1 MANENAAVTQPA
13 EVTEEPTIEVD
24 VREAMSMF
32 INLVRDQEKRITA
45 QDEVIFAMQ
54 KEISLLGKAVYGH
67 QQIIEASQPEP
78 EPLPPGPPTDNGMNV
93 PPPPVSACASAI

>member
-1 MANENAAVTQPA
+1 MDNDNVLPA
-13 EVTEEPTIEVD
+13 EDPTIEAD
-24 VREAMSMF
+24 VRDVITMF
-32 INLVRDQEKRITA
+32 IGLVRDQEKRIAA

-78 EPLPPGPPTDNGMNV
+78 EPLPPGPPTIV
-93 PPPPVSACASAI
+93 H